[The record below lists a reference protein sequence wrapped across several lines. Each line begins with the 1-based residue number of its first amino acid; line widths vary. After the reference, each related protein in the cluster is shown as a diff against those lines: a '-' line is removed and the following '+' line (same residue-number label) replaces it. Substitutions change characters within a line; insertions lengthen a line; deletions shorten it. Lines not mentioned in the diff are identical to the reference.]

1 MDLLVSD
8 GKTLEMRGR
17 KKRREEKG
25 EYRGLNSFVCFICTV
40 GDLRDDT
47 IPDDTVQHIDTLCWQ
62 DEASG
67 VLQGHCV
74 RLKNLR

>member
-1 MDLLVSD
+1 M
-8 GKTLEMRGR
+8 
-17 KKRREEKG
+17 KKRGNIEA
-25 EYRGLNSFVCFICTV
+25 LTHLSASSV